1 MEAIEKQKEKMKKNR
16 MKLAEF
22 VLKQG
27 KERAETE
34 KLDIE
39 TWIDKVERVKE
50 EKMLRDKENIIH
62 NVVSDDQKT
71 KLKAQYDD

>member
-1 MEAIEKQKEKMKKNR
+1 MEAIEKQKDKMKKNR
-16 MKLAEF
+16 MKLAEY

-50 EKMLRDKENIIH
+50 EKLLRDKENIVH
-62 NVVSDDQKT
+62 HSVTDEQKN
-71 KLKAQYDD
+71 KLKSQ

>member
-1 MEAIEKQKEKMKKNR
+1 LEAIEKQKDKMKKNR
-16 MKLAEF
+16 MKLAEY

-50 EKMLRDKENIIH
+50 EKLLRDKENIIQH
-62 NVVSDDQKT
+62 SVTDEQK
-71 KLKAQYDD
+71 K

>member
-1 MEAIEKQKEKMKKNR
+1 MKKNR
-16 MKLAEF
+16 MKLAEY

-50 EKMLRDKENIIH
+50 EKLLRDKENIVH
-62 NVVSDDQKT
+62 HSVTDEQKN
-71 KLKAQYDD
+71 KLKSQ

>member
-1 MEAIEKQKEKMKKNR
+1 MKKNR
-16 MKLAEF
+16 MKLAEY

-50 EKMLRDKENIIH
+50 EKLLRDKENIIQH
-62 NVVSDDQKT
+62 SVTDEQKS
-71 KLKAQYDD
+71 KLKSQ

>member
-1 MEAIEKQKEKMKKNR
+1 MKKNR
-16 MKLAEF
+16 IKLAEY

-50 EKMLRDKENIIH
+50 EKLLRDKENIIQH
-62 NVVSDDQKT
+62 SVTDEQKS
-71 KLKAQYDD
+71 KLKSQ

>member
-1 MEAIEKQKEKMKKNR
+1 LEAIEKQKDKMKKNR
-16 MKLAEF
+16 IKLAEY

-50 EKMLRDKENIIH
+50 EKLLRDKENIIQH
-62 NVVSDDQKT
+62 SVTDEQKS
-71 KLKAQYDD
+71 KLKSQ

>member
-1 MEAIEKQKEKMKKNR
+1 LEAIEKQKDKMKKNR
-16 MKLAEF
+16 MKLAEY

-50 EKMLRDKENIIH
+50 EKLLRDKENIIQH
-62 NVVSDDQKT
+62 SVTDEQKS
-71 KLKAQYDD
+71 KLKSQ

>member
-1 MEAIEKQKEKMKKNR
+1 LEAIEKQKDKMKKNR
-16 MKLAEF
+16 MKLAEY

-50 EKMLRDKENIIH
+50 EKLLRDKENIVH
-62 NVVSDDQKT
+62 HSVTDEQKN
-71 KLKAQYDD
+71 KLKSQ

>member
-1 MEAIEKQKEKMKKNR
+1 MEAIEKQKDKMKKNR
-16 MKLAEF
+16 MKLAEY

-50 EKMLRDKENIIH
+50 EKLLRDKENIIQH
-62 NVVSDDQKT
+62 SVTDEQKS
-71 KLKAQYDD
+71 KLKSQ